1 MDERVALK
9 TIANAVKHRFYV
21 LIAIVGLF
29 TLAAGVAALVR
40 PPLYQGTALL
50 FVDERFNSS
59 QGFDLALQAGELMS
73 AHFIQTAT
81 NRVVLQRAC
90 SGTYFDSAATSGFS
104 CDATALAPHVSAST
118 VKGTD
123 WIGVSVTSGSAVEA
137 AALANA
143 VGRAMIDQNKADVDQ
158 LIGPTLD
165 SLNLQLK
172 TLTTQIQ
179 AEQDAIDQLQRAT
192 PPGQQAPIAGQ
203 QANLS
208 LLQTQYAATY
218 AKSQDLLI
226 EENQL
231 AGSLTLAQSA
241 VPPAKPYDPNL
252 LIYLAVGVVAGLSV
266 AFLTVVL
273 VDRFDDRLFEPEAL
287 SLAAGTRL
295 VVSVSPRD
303 SGSLSSRPGEPY
315 SLARAN
321 LLAQHPHLTKILVV
335 AASSHDRVRPVAAGL
350 GLAGVKDGQ
359 RVLVVDAEAST
370 YVMHQQAGRNGS
382 RMTIVSAPVEGG
394 GTRLA
399 KEALAEAEGKYDLTI
414 FSAPA
419 PDKDPTAVSLA
430 RTADVAIVVA
440 TARSTRFSDVKRT
453 AETLR
458 LAGIQVAASIFAT
471 NSAKEVEGT
480 APAPDQPEP
489 ELYEVAVNQ
498 LRLPTW
504 RGPGG

>member
-1 MDERVALK
+1 MDERAALK
-9 TIANAVKHRFYV
+9 TIANAIKHRLYV
-21 LIAIVGLF
+21 LIAIIGLF
-29 TLAAGVAALVR
+29 TLVAGVVALIR
-40 PPLYQGTALL
+40 PPAYEGTALL

-81 NRVVLQRAC
+81 SRAVLVRAC
-90 SGTYFDSAATSGFS
+90 SGSYFDSPATSGIS
-104 CDATALAPHVSAST
+104 CDATALAPHISAST

-123 WIGVSVTSGSAVEA
+123 WIGVNATAGSAGEA

-165 SLNLQLK
+165 SLTLQLK
-172 TLTTQIQ
+172 TLSTQIQ
-179 AEQDAIDQLQRAT
+179 TEQATIDDLQKQT
-192 PPGQQAPIAGQ
+192 PPGQQAPIAGH

-208 LLQTQYAATY
+208 LLQTQYSATY

-241 VPPAKPYDPNL
+241 VPPLKPYDPNL
-252 LIYLAVGVVAGLSV
+252 LIYLAVGVVAGLCV
-266 AFLTVVL
+266 ALLTVVL

-295 VVSVSPRD
+295 VVAVSQRD
-303 SGSLSSRPGEPY
+303 SGTVSHRPGESY

-335 AASSHDRVRPVAAGL
+335 AASSRDHVRPVAAGL
-350 GLAGVKDGQ
+350 GLAVVKAGQ

-370 YVMHQQAGRNGS
+370 YVMHQQSGRNGS
-382 RMTIVSAPVEGG
+382 RMTIVTAPVEGG
-394 GTRLA
+394 A
-399 KEALAEAEGKYDLTI
+399 HIANEALAGAEGKYDLTI
-414 FSAPA
+414 FSAPS
-419 PDKDPTAVSLA
+419 PDRDPTAVSLA
-430 RTADVAIVVA
+430 RTADVAIIVA
-440 TARSTRFSDVKRT
+440 TARATRFSDVKRT

-471 NSAKEVEGT
+471 DSAKDAERA
-480 APAPDQPEP
+480 APAPDEPEA
-489 ELYEVAVNQ
+489 ELYEMAVNQ

>member
-1 MDERVALK
+1 MDERAALK
-9 TIANAVKHRFYV
+9 TIANAIKHRIYILV
-21 LIAIVGLF
+21 AIVGLF
-29 TLAAGVAALVR
+29 TLVAGVAALVR
-40 PPLYQGTALL
+40 PPSYQGTALL

-59 QGFDLALQAGELMS
+59 QGFDLALQAGELLS

-81 NRVVLQRAC
+81 SRTVLERAC

-104 CDATALAPHVSAST
+104 CDATALAQHVSAST

-123 WIGVSVTSGSAVEA
+123 WIGVSATSGSAAEA

-143 VGRAMIDQNKADVDQ
+143 VGRAMIDQNKADVNQ
-158 LIGPTLD
+158 LIGPTVD

-172 TLTTQIQ
+172 SLSTEIQ
-179 AEQDAIDQLQRAT
+179 AEQATIDDLQKQT
-192 PPGQQAPIAGQ
+192 PPGQQAPIAGH

-208 LLQTQYAATY
+208 LLQTQYSATY
-218 AKSQDLLI
+218 AKSQDLVI

-231 AGSLTLAQSA
+231 AGSLTLAQYA
-241 VPPAKPYDPNL
+241 VPPLKPYDPNL
-252 LIYLAVGVVAGLSV
+252 LLYLAVGFVAGLSIGL
-266 AFLTVVL
+266 LTVVL
-273 VDRFDDRLFEPEAL
+273 VDRFDDRLFEPEAV

-295 VVSVSPRD
+295 VVAVSPRD
-303 SGSLSSRPGEPY
+303 SGSHSSRPGEPY
-315 SLARAN
+315 GLARAN

-335 AASSHDRVRPVAAGL
+335 AASSRDRVRPVAAGL
-350 GLAGVKDGQ
+350 GLAGVKAGQ

-382 RMTIVSAPVEGG
+382 RMTIVSAPSDG
-394 GTRLA
+394 GTRVA
-399 KEALAEAEGKYDLTI
+399 SEALAEAEGKYDLTI
-414 FSAPA
+414 FSAPS

-430 RTADVAIVVA
+430 RTADVAIIVA
-440 TARSTRFSDVKRT
+440 TARATRFSDVKRT

-458 LAGIQVAASIFAT
+458 LAGIQVTASIFAT
-471 NSAKEVEGT
+471 DSVKEPEGE
-480 APAPDQPEP
+480 APAPEQPEP
-489 ELYEVAVNQ
+489 ELYEMAVNQ